1 MFVILYNN
9 ATLVLSIIN
18 QTTIIIQKKR
28 TTVITIRVA
37 VSNSNRQTFGT
48 QPTNI
53 YTAHIH
59 AGCFKLKL
67 ANIPYDKNKKSGSH
81 CLTSNCNQ
89 QQTPNVSNSNLLAL
103 HIPTQGKLVLEANW

>member
-59 AGCFKLKL
+59 ASCFNSSW
-67 ANIPYDKNKKSGSH
+67 NIPSDTNKQSGSH
-81 CLTSNCNQ
+81 YFTTKLQ
-89 QQTPNVSNSNLLAL
+89 
-103 HIPTQGKLVLEANW
+103 PTASPKRFQ